1 MELGHWIGILT
12 SALGRGLFAGL
23 IGTVAMTLV
32 QLLEIKLTGRTPSN
46 APADAAAKVLGI
58 EPRGPREKTRF
69 SNLVHFAYGSSW
81 GMVRGLLGIAGLASW
96 LATLAYFAIVWGSGL
111 VILPGLGVAPPVWK
125 WGAKWV
131 VLDAAYHVVYA
142 VATGL
147 TYDYISR

>member
-1 MELGHWIGILT
+1 MELGHWIGDLA

-32 QLLEIKLTGRTPSN
+32 QLVEMKITGRAPST
-46 APADAAAKVLGI
+46 APADAAAKMLGI
-58 EPRGPREKTRF
+58 EPRGPVERTRF
-69 SNLVHFAYGSSW
+69 SNLVHFAYGTTW
-81 GMVRGLLGIAGLASW
+81 GAVRGLLGITGLAPW
-96 LATLAYFAIVWGSGL
+96 LATLLHFALIWGTGL
-111 VILPGLGVAPPVWK
+111 MMLPAVGVAPPVTK

-147 TYDYISR
+147 TYEYITR